1 MLSELSGSDLADAAG
16 EPLRFGNRVPATGP
30 DSRSAELGRIGKLN
44 RLKNRSPENAD
55 LSMACV
61 QDISF
66 RERNGG
72 NPDSRRDQRD
82 RSVQCIIAARRF
94 GIGSIPAIR
103 QGLESRLTGYR
114 ETGVS
119 QASPVNR
126 FLMKTRC
133 RDRGRCVSINPLG
146 GATSGFNDELDGCAH
161 FPWGSKFLSSERH
174 ALLLY
179 RSCVRHEALVFSTF
193 AFAVLI
199 AESRTNEPMRE
210 PCTWG
215 ARPFAGPCGKRCC
228 L

>member
-1 MLSELSGSDLADAAG
+1 MLCELSGSDPADAAG
-16 EPLRFGNRVPATGP
+16 EPLRFGNRVLATGP
-30 DSRSAELGRIGKLN
+30 DSRSAGLGRIGKLN
-44 RLKNRSPENAD
+44 RLKNRSPEIVD

-66 RERNGG
+66 RGRNGG
-72 NPDSRRDQRD
+72 NPDSRRDQGD
-82 RSVQCIIAARRF
+82 RPVQRTITARRF

-114 ETGVS
+114 DLGVS
-119 QASPVNR
+119 QAPPVNR

-133 RDRGRCVSINPLG
+133 PDRGRCVSINPLG
-146 GATSGFNDELDGCAH
+146 GATSGFNDELDDCAH
-161 FPWGSKFLSSERH
+161 FPWGSEFLSSERH
-174 ALLLY
+174 VLLLD
-179 RSCVRHEALVFSTF
+179 RSSARHEALVFSTF
-193 AFAVLI
+193 AVAVLI
-199 AESRTNEPMRE
+199 AERRTNEPMRE